1 MLRMP
6 PDRSG
11 RSTPVRVVIVGASGN
26 VGTAVLRRLAG
37 DPDVTSLV
45 GVCRRPP
52 RGAPYDAATWVT
64 LDLADPAATDRLTTA
79 FAGAD
84 AVVHL
89 GWRLQPSWDRDALER
104 INVRGSAAV
113 VDACLAAGVGHL
125 VHASSV
131 GAYAASPSAVR
142 RDESWPATGIASSTY
157 GRQKAAVE
165 RRLDRVDPA
174 ALRVLRLRPGIVLQ
188 PDAAGEIARFFLG
201 PLVPVSLLRPALLRR
216 LPVLPW
222 PRGLRIQVVHA
233 DDLAD
238 AIARVLA
245 AGTAGALNVATE
257 PVLDAELVGAALGVR
272 PVPVPRGATRALAAA
287 TWRAHLQPT
296 EPGWLDLATWL
307 PVMDTTRARTELGW
321 SPVHDTAE
329 ALLSFLPALAAGRG
343 NSSPALARRG
353 HVLHRKA

>member
-1 MLRMP
+1 
-6 PDRSG
+6 
-11 RSTPVRVVIVGASGN
+11 VRVVVVGASGN
-26 VGTAVLRRLAG
+26 VGTAVVRRLVAE
-37 DPDVTSLV
+37 PDVSLV
-45 GVCRRPP
+45 GVSRRTP
-52 RGAPYDAATWVT
+52 RGAPYDAVSWVRADLGAPPATER
-64 LDLADPAATDRLTTA
+64 LAKA

-89 GWRLQPSWDRDALER
+89 GWRLQPSWDLEALER

-113 VDACLAAGVGHL
+113 VDACLSAGVPHL

-131 GAYAASPSAVR
+131 GAYAASPGPQR

-165 RRLDRVDPA
+165 RRLDRVDPGE
-174 ALRVLRLRPGIVLQ
+174 LGVLRLRPAIVLQ

-201 PLVPVSLLRPALLRR
+201 PLVPTSLLRPSLLRR

-222 PRGLRIQVVHA
+222 PGGLRIQLVHA

-238 AIARVLA
+238 AIARALRA
-245 AGTAGALNVATE
+245 RTTGALNVATE
-257 PVLDAELVGAALGVR
+257 PVLDAAVAGAALGAR
-272 PVPVPRGATRALAAA
+272 PVPVPLGAVRALAYG

-296 EPGWLDLATWL
+296 EPGWLDLATGL
-307 PVMDTTRARTELGW
+307 PLMDTTRAREELGW
-321 SPVHDTAE
+321 TPVHDAAE

-343 NSSPALARRG
+343 TSSPALKPRGLLRGRRALG
-353 HVLHRKA
+353 